1 MEEKQMITFSYIL
14 TIVLVAGLTTVFD
27 MILFQFSFWEAL
39 SNIVESEVFHG
50 RLFVISGVLI
60 GFAFSITSDI
70 RLFLGRKK
78 GYINKES

>member
-1 MEEKQMITFSYIL
+1 MITFSYIL
-14 TIVLVAGLTTVFD
+14 TMVLITGLTAILD
-27 MILFQFSFWEAL
+27 MVLFQFSFWEAL
-39 SNIVESEVFHG
+39 SNIVDSEVFYG

-70 RLFLGRKK
+70 RLFLGKRK